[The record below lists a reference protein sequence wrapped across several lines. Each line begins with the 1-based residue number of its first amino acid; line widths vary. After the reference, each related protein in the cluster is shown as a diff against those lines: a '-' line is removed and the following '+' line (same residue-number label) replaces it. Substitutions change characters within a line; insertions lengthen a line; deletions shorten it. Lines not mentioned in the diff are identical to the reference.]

1 MLPSREILKLYR
13 ELGGEIVTIGSDAHA
28 PRWVGWDSEGTQ
40 GELRELGFEAVYT
53 FEKMKPMR
61 HAFLM

>member
-1 MLPSREILKLYR
+1 MLLDGLDGIQKELK
-13 ELGGEIVTIGSDAHA
+13 ENFEN